1 MTGAISMTE
10 EKLLQFPV
18 LKSFDLMTKDELDKL
33 ISFIHQEFSVPLSIE
48 TIYAQK
54 DLVGLADFLDLL
66 KSLNN
71 DNNVKPIKTN
81 KSTEVLSHNQDRM
94 YLAHRLG
101 NQQLYNMPFKFN
113 VKGKVDQEVLK
124 NALTGMVQKHSI
136 LRTVFVEEPY
146 VHQVVKDVFEVPFIY
161 EDLRYLN
168 RYEAEQYIENR
179 LQHEVDRHFSL
190 VNGPL
195 FNVALYQIE
204 ECVFVL
210 ICNFH
215 HIIFDGVSFDLFF
228 KELLK
233 SYECD
238 QLDIPTDDSAFP
250 MQYVDFAYWQKELME
265 TNDTY
270 QESFWKGF
278 LNQEEEIL
286 ALPLDFR
293 RTNYPTFAGSRLE
306 TILPKSLQKLIN
318 KALKNSKTTLFIYM
332 MTAYQV
338 FLTRYTGKSD
348 VVIGSTAANRT
359 EEAFANT
366 IGCFVNTLPYKLSVS
381 EEDSFANI
389 LIKNRKTILDVLDN
403 QYYPF
408 DKIVEMINPN
418 RELSSSPLFQTVLAM
433 EDHFNDKYM
442 NSFFTL
448 ESEKVDIPFSNYELT
463 LKVKKTEDNLIL
475 EFEYSNEL
483 FKEKTIER
491 LMHSFTEWLFQI
503 CLYPNNAINE
513 LDYLDNYQKDQVLNS
528 FHGEKMH
535 IPSDESIISL
545 FQKMVKKYGNNIAVR
560 DEEKTITYLELEK
573 RSDLIAYAIR
583 GRGLKSDSVDKVGL
597 HIDRSID
604 MVASMLGIMK
614 AGCAYVPLDPLLPRE
629 RLSYI
634 IEKSALS
641 MCITTSK
648 YLSAVESD
656 FAHTINLDQLD
667 NHYTAITLEKIKPT
681 QTAYVIYTSGTTGKP
696 KGVMLNHQGIV
707 NLVLSQ
713 RLYLQINDTSKVL
726 QFATFNFDAS
736 VYEIFGSLL
745 NGAELHI
752 GNNKQE
758 MFDMF
763 TLERQI
769 REQEITHIVLPPAVL
784 QELDLS
790 SSNIK
795 FVGSAG
801 SECSAELVEKYR
813 NIYFYNAYGPT
824 EYSVWTTF
832 KMFPPT
838 LQYEK
843 EKQQPVPIGR
853 PILNTNIYVLNDHLK
868 PLPIG
873 GIGELYIGG
882 LGIATGYCNMEEL
895 TAEKFVANPFLEG
908 EMLYKSGDL
917 VKFTDDGDLLFLGR
931 QDQQVKIRGFRIEL
945 SEVAQHIESCQYMT
959 GVHLKI
965 HEVTPL
971 VKKLVAYF
979 TAEKP
984 MDIRLLN
991 QTLREKL
998 PSYMIPSYL
1007 MQVDEFPLNA
1017 NGKIDTSKLPLP
1029 TVGDDKNI
1037 EKPRTENEKILLTVF
1052 QKVIGTT
1059 KIGITDNFFELG
1071 GDSIQSI
1078 QICSLARNMGLLITP
1093 RTIFEH
1099 QTIAELASHANTENV
1114 VRVGPVETRGEVA
1127 ITPIQSWFFENH
1139 HTHLHHWNQ
1148 SIVFYK
1154 EKCGDIETI
1163 RNIVAKL
1170 VQHHSGLMTLFKK
1183 HSLTYVGNIDS
1194 QNVTWSVTYKELD
1207 NLEES
1212 VRQREIDRLEEQA
1225 QTTLNILDGPIMKL
1239 VIIKEKTNLY
1249 RFFWVIHHLLIDTVS
1264 WHILLEDFH
1273 TLFDHMTENH
1283 TIALP
1288 TQTSSYKDWSIFLNN
1303 YSKKIEKDIIYYW
1316 KNAIESKGN
1325 EALLKTHLTED
1336 SETLVEKS
1344 FSKELTNQFL
1354 RILMDDSKSTVE
1366 EILLALIKQS
1376 VNEVFNIDR
1385 LWINVEGHG
1394 REIVNEFI
1402 DVTRTVGWFTSIYPL
1417 FICSSTKFNE
1427 TLLNSKR
1434 AIREVPNK
1442 GFDYGILRYMS
1453 DEKITTPDVFMTFNY
1468 LGKIDNIALS
1478 SNSQDFVEVEQEPKI
1493 HFLTFIHNE
1502 QLTVRIVS
1510 KLPKDKSFQLLHSI
1524 NDIIEYVINSKSL
1537 GPLYIESDFPDA
1549 EITEDDLMLIINA
1562 SYENGER

>member
-1 MTGAISMTE
+1 MTIAISMTV
-10 EKLLQFPV
+10 EKLLQFPI
-18 LKSFDLMTKDELDKL
+18 LKRFDLMANEELEAL
-33 ISFIHQEFSVPLSIE
+33 VNFIHKEFFIPLTKE

-54 DLVGLADFLDLL
+54 DFAGLADFIDLL

-71 DNNVKPIKTN
+71 DNDIKPIETN
-81 KSTEVLSHNQDRM
+81 KNKEVLSHNQDRM
-94 YLAHRLG
+94 YLAHRIG

-113 VKGKVDQEVLK
+113 VKGSVDPEALKKVL
-124 NALTGMVQKHSI
+124 ARMVEKHSI

-146 VHQVVKDVFEVPFIY
+146 VHQVVRDVFEAPFLY
-161 EDLRYLN
+161 EDLRALN
-168 RYEAEQYIENR
+168 KYESEQHIENR
-179 LQHEVDRHFSL
+179 LQNEVDRHFSL
-190 VNGPL
+190 VDGPL
-195 FNVALYQIE
+195 FNIALYQIE

-210 ICNFH
+210 LCNFH

-228 KELLK
+228 KELLN
-233 SYECD
+233 SYECYK
-238 QLDIPTDDSAFP
+238 LEIPSSDAALP
-250 MQYVDFAYWQKELME
+250 MQYIDFAYWQKELVE
-265 TNDTY
+265 DKDKY
-270 QESFWKGF
+270 QRNFWKSF

-293 RTNYPTFAGSRLE
+293 RPNYPTFSGSRLE
-306 TILPKSLQKLIN
+306 VVLPKSLQNLIN
-318 KALKNSKTTLFIYM
+318 NALQNSKTTLFIFM

-338 FLTRYTGKSD
+338 FLTRYTGKSE
-348 VVIGSTAANRT
+348 VVVGSTAANRT
-359 EEAFANT
+359 EESFAKT

-381 EEDSFANI
+381 EDDSFANI
-389 LIKNRKTILDVLDN
+389 LLKNRQTLLDVLDN

-408 DKIVEMINPN
+408 DKIVEAINPN
-418 RELSSSPLFQTVLAM
+418 REISYSPLFQTVLAM
-433 EDHFNDKYM
+433 EDHFNENYM
-442 NSFFTL
+442 NAFFTL
-448 ESEKVDIPFSNYELT
+448 ESEKVDIPYSNYELT
-463 LKVKKTEDNLIL
+463 LKVKKNNENLVL

-491 LMHSFTEWLFQI
+491 LMQSFTEWLFQV
-503 CLYPNNAINE
+503 CLYPNIAVNE
-513 LDYLDNYQKDQVLNS
+513 LDYLDSDQKDKVLNI
-528 FHGEKMH
+528 FHGEKLQ
-535 IPSDESIISL
+535 IPADESIISL
-545 FQKMVKKYGNNIAVR
+545 FQKIVAKYGNNIAIR

-573 RSDLIAYAIR
+573 RSDLIAYAIN
-583 GRGLKSDSVDKVGL
+583 GLKSEGVNKVGL

-634 IEKSALS
+634 IENSELS
-641 MCITTSK
+641 VCITTSK
-648 YLSAVESD
+648 FSSAMESE

-667 NHYTAITLEKIKPT
+667 SNHIAIALEKIKPT

-713 RLYLQINDTSKVL
+713 GLYLQLNHTSKVL

-752 GNNKQE
+752 GNNKEE

-763 TLERQI
+763 TLEKQI

-790 SSNIK
+790 LSKIK

-801 SECSAELVEKYR
+801 SECPIELVEKYR
-813 NIYFYNAYGPT
+813 NIHFYNAYGPT

-832 KMFPPT
+832 KMYPPT
-838 LQYEK
+838 LKNER
-843 EKQQPVPIGR
+843 EIQQQVTIGK
-853 PILNTNIYVLNDHLK
+853 PILNTNVYVLNNHLK
-868 PLPIG
+868 PSPIG

-882 LGIATGYCNMEEL
+882 LGIAIGYCNMEEL
-895 TAEKFVANPFLEG
+895 TGQKFVANPFKEG

-917 VKFTDDGDLLFLGR
+917 AKFTDDGELLFLGR

-945 SEVAQHIESCQYMT
+945 SEVAQHIESCPYIT

-971 VKKLVAYF
+971 VKKLIAYF

-984 MDIRLLN
+984 IGISSLN
-991 QTLREKL
+991 QILKDKL
-998 PSYMIPSYL
+998 PGYMIPSFL
-1007 MQVDEFPLNA
+1007 IQVDNFSLNA
-1017 NGKIDTSKLPLP
+1017 NGKVDISKLPLP
-1029 TVGDDKNI
+1029 TLGEDKAI

-1052 QKVIGTT
+1052 QKVIGTNQ
-1059 KIGITDNFFELG
+1059 ISITDNFFELG

-1078 QICSLARNMGLLITP
+1078 QICSLARSMGLLITP

-1099 QTIAELASHANTENV
+1099 QTIAELASHAKTENV
-1114 VRVGPVETRGEVA
+1114 SIVGPVETRGEVS

-1139 HTHLHHWNQ
+1139 TTHLNHWNQ

-1154 EKCGDIETI
+1154 DKCGDIEAV
-1163 RNIVAKL
+1163 RNIVDRL
-1170 VQHHSGLMTLFKK
+1170 VQHHSGLMTLFNKR
-1183 HSLTYVGNIDS
+1183 SLKYIGNIDTK
-1194 QNVTWSVTYKELD
+1194 NVTWSVTYKELD
-1207 NLEES
+1207 DLEES
-1212 VRQREIDRLEEQA
+1212 VRQHEIDALEEQA

-1239 VIIKEKTNLY
+1239 IIIKEKANLY
-1249 RFFWVIHHLLIDTVS
+1249 RFFWVIHHLFVDTVS
-1264 WHILLEDFH
+1264 WQILLEDFN
-1273 TLFDHMTENH
+1273 TLFDHMAEDH
-1283 TIALP
+1283 SISLP
-1288 TQTSSYKDWSIFLNN
+1288 AQTSSYIDWSNFLND
-1303 YSKKIEKDIIYYW
+1303 YSKKIEKNIINYW
-1316 KNAIESKGN
+1316 KNKTENRGN
-1325 EALLKTHLTED
+1325 DELLKHLKD
-1336 SETLVEKS
+1336 SETIVEKS
-1344 FSKELTNQFL
+1344 FPKELTNQFL
-1354 RILMDDSKSTVE
+1354 KGLMDESKSTIE

-1376 VNEVFNIDR
+1376 VNEVFDIDR

-1417 FICSSTKFNE
+1417 FVCSSSKFNE

-1442 GFDYGILRYMS
+1442 GFEYGILNYMR
-1453 DEKITTPDVFMTFNY
+1453 DEKITTPNVSMTFNY
-1468 LGKIDNIALS
+1468 LGKIDNIS
-1478 SNSQDFVEVEQEPKI
+1478 HYSNSQDFVEVEQEPKI
-1493 HFLTFIHNE
+1493 HFLTFIHKE
-1502 QLTVRIVS
+1502 QLNVRIVS
-1510 KLPKDKSFQLLHSI
+1510 KLTKEKSSQLLNSI
-1524 NDIIEYVINSKSL
+1524 NDIIEHVVNSEYL
-1537 GPLYIESDFPDA
+1537 GSLYIESDFPDA
-1549 EITEDDLMLIINA
+1549 EITEDDLLFIINS
-1562 SYENGER
+1562 SYENGE